1 MSEAKISTE
10 IEKGKQKEKKVEV
23 TVDGKERKVAP
34 GDYIVSDFKSE
45 VKVDAAKE
53 LEQLMSGKFEP
64 LDDSATITIRGEETF
79 LSHVRRGGSS
89 WA

>member
-1 MSEAKISTE
+1 MSQETITRDEQDKA
-10 IEKGKQKEKKVEV
+10 KKVEV
-23 TVDGKERKVAP
+23 TVDNKDRKVRS
-34 GDYIVSDFKSE
+34 GEYTVSDFKSE

-53 LEQLMSGKFEP
+53 LEQLINGKYEP
-64 LDDSATITIRGEETF
+64 LDDAATITIRGGETF